1 MAILGVIKNLMKPYI
16 YRARLRAEGARLAA
30 MDDMQARAVGDAF
43 LKAGCRAFDA
53 SEQAPMA
60 AVEAQ
65 RLKVNART
73 DSFDQPDYGAGAGA
87 AGGAGRTVRRVIGEF
102 ARAAS
107 SPQVWASMHF
117 ALVRAV
123 QPALCLELGTCVGIA
138 SAYMA
143 SALRLNGAGGQVI
156 TLEGAPGA
164 AAVAESNFRDL
175 GLDNITVVVG
185 PFQETLG
192 VVVAEHPGFGFVFID
207 GHHDEQATWDY
218 FNQIEPALVDGAV
231 VVFDDIAWSEG
242 MGRVWRRLAADP
254 RMAHACDLR
263 HLGVCI
269 YRRPAGAAG

>member
-1 MAILGVIKNLMKPYI
+1 
-16 YRARLRAEGARLAA
+16 
-30 MDDMQARAVGDAF
+30 
-43 LKAGCRAFDA
+43 
-53 SEQAPMA
+53 
-60 AVEAQ
+60 
-65 RLKVNART
+65 VNART
-73 DSFDQPDYGAGAGA
+73 DTFEQPDYGAGAGA
-87 AGGAGRTVRRVIGEF
+87 AGGGRTVQRVVGEF

-123 QPALCLELGTCVGIA
+123 NPARCLELGTCVGIA
-138 SAYMA
+138 SSYMA
-143 SALRLNGAGGQVI
+143 AALRLNKAGGKVI

-175 GLDNITVVVG
+175 GFDNIQVVIG

-192 VVVAEHPGFGFVFID
+192 RVVAEEPGFGFVFID

-218 FNQIEPALVDGAV
+218 FNQIEPALTDGAV
-231 VVFDDIAWSEG
+231 VVFDDVAWSDG
-242 MGRVWRRLAADP
+242 MRRVWRRLAADP

-269 YRRPAGAAG
+269 YRKPAGAAG